1 MSPNPEGESSR
12 TQRRSTRACDNCKSR
27 RTRCEYDND
36 NISCKSCV
44 ENGLECTFMA
54 PVRKRGPQAG
64 GRKGDRRSASPRSSD
79 RWSTKPKSP
88 ENDSQRVS
96 PPYPRRTLPFGGVPS
111 KLVDQLLPLY
121 FTHNVWPLVYKATFN
136 PHTAPSPLL
145 LSMLAIA
152 ACVTPLKDGDSF
164 PSERLF
170 RMAEQSLHESRNECR
185 IDLIQSL
192 LLLSLRQTG
201 CGDKQSASMYAG
213 RACCMALNMGL
224 NLAPGGLGKL
234 PDPTEQEIRSR
245 VYWNTYVLDKTLA
258 EETGRP
264 FLLTYRRTTT
274 ALPSTSE
281 LEEFEAWPPP
291 TISATISSSV
301 GVIPRRGHVLSCFA
315 WTCRLAMVVEGVL
328 EMDPTCPPMT
338 TEWDNQFL
346 EDLPGKQQYM
356 AERPATHLDGWY
368 RALPLY
374 LNVDGSASPLP
385 HHAVLLAWY
394 HTTRILYHSRFIR
407 SKGIAQS
414 PMVNTSLQP
423 ISARQACSD
432 AAQATIAILTL
443 LDRHNL
449 LTVASAD
456 VLHILSLTALFEAK
470 VNFAQCCIWLR
481 EFSKSWPAASSHRL
495 FFEGLI
501 KGGLH
506 LSSTESDQPSDPL
519 PGSGD
524 TAASPSLPA
533 GLHAIRRNLS
543 ISGNVSP
550 IRPDPSDI
558 PLESTLN
565 PSNLFQL
572 PQLYW
577 NHFNTGS
584 NFNNALGT
592 VTNTDST
599 WNSDFDI
606 GLNTNDINDTFDT
619 NWNNQV
625 GGVVDMSAE
634 NWLES
639 LTTSSGQPDNSI
651 SGDAV
656 QSALMSFMIQAGR
669 GG

>member
-1 MSPNPEGESSR
+1 
-12 TQRRSTRACDNCKSR
+12 
-27 RTRCEYDND
+27 
-36 NISCKSCV
+36 
-44 ENGLECTFMA
+44 MA

-64 GRKGDRRSASPRSSD
+64 GRKNDRRSASPRTND
-79 RWSTKPKSP
+79 NWSTRPKSP
-88 ENDSQRVS
+88 GDASRKVS
-96 PPYPRRTLPFGGVPS
+96 PPYPRRSLPFGGVPS

-121 FTHNVWPLVYKATFN
+121 FTHVHNVWPLVYKATFN
-136 PHTAPSPLL
+136 PHTAPLPLL

-152 ACVTPLKDGDSF
+152 ACVTPTKDAGDGF

-185 IDLIQSL
+185 IDLIQCL

-291 TISATISSSV
+291 TISATIPSSV

-315 WTCRLAMVVEGVL
+315 WTCRLAMVVEDVL
-328 EMDPTCPPMT
+328 DMDPTCPPAT
-338 TEWDNQFL
+338 SEWDGHFVDSISNRQ
-346 EDLPGKQQYM
+346 PYM
-356 AERPATHLDGWY
+356 AERPANQLDSWY

-374 LNVDGSASPLP
+374 LNVDNSISPLP

-407 SKGIAQS
+407 SKGTAQS
-414 PMVNTSLQP
+414 PLINTSLQP

-432 AAQATIAILTL
+432 AAQATIDILTL
-443 LDRHNL
+443 LDRHGL
-449 LTVASAD
+449 LSVASAD
-456 VLHILSLTALFEAK
+456 VLHILSLTALFE
-470 VNFAQCCIWLR
+470 
-481 EFSKSWPAASSHRL
+481 ASSHRL

-506 LSSTESDQPSDPL
+506 LSSTDSSQPSDPL
-519 PGSGD
+519 PGSAEN
-524 TAASPSLPA
+524 AAESPSLPA

-550 IRPDPSDI
+550 VRPDPPMA
-558 PLESTLN
+558 PLSSTLD

-584 NFNNALGT
+584 GSGAGPNGT
-592 VTNTDST
+592 GIGTT
-599 WNSDFDI
+599 WNPDLDLGLPTTDFS
-606 GLNTNDINDTFDT
+606 DTFDT
-619 NWNNQV
+619 TWNGQP
-625 GGVVDMSAE
+625 GGGVDMSE

-639 LTTSSGQPDNSI
+639 LTTSSGQPENAV